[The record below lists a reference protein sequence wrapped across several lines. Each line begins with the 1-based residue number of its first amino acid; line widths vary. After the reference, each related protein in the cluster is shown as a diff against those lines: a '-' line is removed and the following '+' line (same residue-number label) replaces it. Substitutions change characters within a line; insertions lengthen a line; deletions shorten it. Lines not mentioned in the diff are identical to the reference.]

1 MTLAAVK
8 TKKSRSRIGW
18 NNRSQ
23 PFGEKLY
30 RAIDYLGFRAKNSN
44 AISACETLEK
54 IVSEQQKYRL
64 FQKFF
69 PEEWASSRASLFKT
83 GYYEQYSERTNE
95 FFELVNE
102 NLFPFLE
109 GWAGDPE
116 MELENFYIFSPNLD
130 LCCEDFEYEN
140 LRVSYVAGLL
150 FYLEGDEIW
159 DYFAG
164 LYALDRTDFP
174 EISTRPD
181 ENLWHLE
188 KTGKVELYLNL
199 FELIDHS
206 TGNPWLDMVNCRGGE
221 WYEWD
226 EQTIHFLAES
236 YKDALDILEKTSLL
250 DGLIEANPKD
260 VLLDLISLWNEG
272 RLIKKKA

>member
-8 TKKSRSRIGW
+8 KKKSRRLIGW

-23 PFGEKLY
+23 PFGERLY
-30 RAIDYLGFRAKNSN
+30 RAIEYLGFRAKNSN
-44 AISACETLEK
+44 AIAACETLEK

-64 FQKFF
+64 YQKFF

-95 FFELVNE
+95 FFELVNK

-109 GWAGDPE
+109 GWCYDPE

-130 LCCEDFEYEN
+130 LCCEEFEYEN
-140 LRVSYVAGLL
+140 LRISYVAGLL
-150 FYLEGDEIW
+150 FYLDGDEIW
-159 DYFAG
+159 EHFNAHYG
-164 LYALDRTDFP
+164 LDRGDFP

-181 ENLWHLE
+181 ENLWRLE
-188 KTGKVELYLNL
+188 KTGKIELYLNL

-206 TGNPWLDMVNCRGGE
+206 TGNPWLDTINCQGGE
-221 WYEWD
+221 WYGWD
-226 EQTIHFLAES
+226 EQTINFLAES
-236 YKDALDILEKTSLL
+236 HKDALDILEKTSLL
-250 DGLIEANPKD
+250 DGLVEANPKD
-260 VLLDLISLWNEG
+260 VLLDLITLWNEG
-272 RLIKKKA
+272 HLPEQEN